1 MDFEEFWL
9 AKKRWIISGVA
20 VVSLIVLCLFLIFHL
35 SSKQEIEDNNFSCLK
50 NTPSTDKQKKEI
62 AKKFSSSSKIYV
74 DVKGAVYKPGMYC
87 LTNDKRVNDVIKMAG
102 GLTEQADVKQVN
114 YALKLVDQMVIYIP
128 QIGEVVANNISATSS
143 SNSKTDKKVNLNIA
157 TLEEL
162 QTLTGIGAKKAQK
175 IIDYRETNGLFT
187 KIDDL
192 QNVNGFGAKT
202 VEKLKDNLMVDP

>member
-9 AKKRWIISGVA
+9 AKKRWIISGV
-20 VVSLIVLCLFLIFHL
+20 VIISLMILCLFLIFHL
-35 SSKQEIEDNNFSCLK
+35 SSKQEIEDNDFLRSIK
-50 NTPSTDKQKKEI
+50 NSSTDKQKKGTAETS
-62 AKKFSSSSKIYV
+62 SSSSKIYV

-102 GLTEQADVKQVN
+102 GLTEQADAKQVN
-114 YALKLVDQMVIYIP
+114 YALKLVDQMLVYIP
-128 QIGEVVANNISATSS
+128 QIDEVVASNISTTNS
-143 SNSKTDKKVNLNIA
+143 SNPKTDKKINLNTA

-175 IIDYRETNGLFT
+175 IIDYREANGLFA
-187 KIDDL
+187 KVDDL

-202 VEKLKDNLMVDP
+202 VEKLKDNLTV